1 LSTVEINQSI
11 IEGLTHLDLDFAMF
25 FVNTFFV
32 IVSLQITHLFYVL
45 WEEKRYERK
54 NTSQW

>member
-1 LSTVEINQSI
+1 VEINQSI